1 METLK
6 KNLILILLV
15 VINLSC
21 SNHYHYNQKIEKLF
35 KLYNDNS
42 QVNQLKALEY
52 AKQASL
58 LAENDGDSKGKTYS
72 YIYIARSLLFMG
84 FQKESTEYMEK
95 ATKEKYYQSNLI
107 AQAMVKQLKSNNYIN
122 LGLTSE
128 GLRENLEILELLK
141 KEKGYDA
148 AYIRLRATCAVASYY
163 VNQKKYDKAKKYLDI
178 ATVLTKDTVFIN
190 KDIDESRS
198 FIFIRKARIFLTYNQ
213 KDSAFRYFQKGVLQ
227 VQNNPKITKFL
238 QYFAMGNFYY
248 ETGDLQQALK
258 YYLLSEKDMELRK
271 WEWNDFRLKTYHQI
285 ADIYGKLNNPEKK
298 EFYEQK
304 YNVESTKR
312 LENYNKNI
320 QKTVEFILKEKIKK
334 QSIAYKRSLT
344 ITVSIILFI
353 FISSIFAYRKH
364 VDIKKHKDR
373 IIEEHKEQ
381 TVILTRNIEK
391 NKFNELIKLAKANN
405 SHFLILFEE
414 LYPQFISKLKV
425 LDPKIRNSELS
436 FCAMAY
442 LNFSTKDI
450 AEYTFVTVR
459 AVEKRKSRLRK
470 KYNIPTDEDFNRWM
484 KNLENN

>member
-1 METLK
+1 MNTLK
-6 KNLILILLV
+6 KYLILILLV

-21 SNHYHYNQKIEKLF
+21 SKQDHYNQKIEKLF

-52 AKQASL
+52 AKQVSL

-84 FQKESTEYMEK
+84 
-95 ATKEKYYQSNLI
+95 
-107 AQAMVKQLKSNNYIN
+107 
-122 LGLTSE
+122 
-128 GLRENLEILELLK
+128 
-141 KEKGYDA
+141 
-148 AYIRLRATCAVASYY
+148 
-163 VNQKKYDKAKKYLDI
+163 
-178 ATVLTKDTVFIN
+178 
-190 KDIDESRS
+190 
-198 FIFIRKARIFLTYNQ
+198 
-213 KDSAFRYFQKGVLQ
+213 FQKGVLQ

-320 QKTVEFILKEKIKK
+320 QKTVEFILKEKNKK

-373 IIEEHKEQ
+373 IIEEYKEQ